1 MVMSELSRSV
11 IPTGGA
17 AAEVMEG
24 DGPRAEV
31 VPRAVA
37 PTVVDATGGRAPRRG
52 SGQRT
57 VMVLVTVSELLE
69 DLTSTEDAPTKG
81 AAQGDSRVGAAR

>member
-1 MVMSELSRSV
+1 MTSA
-11 IPTGGA
+11 GGV

-31 VPRAVA
+31 VPRAVV
-37 PTVVDATGGRAPRRG
+37 PTVVDATSGRAPRRR

-57 VMVLVTVSELLE
+57 VMVSVTVSELLE
-69 DLTSTEDAPTKG
+69 DLTSTEGAPAKG
-81 AAQGDSRVGAAR
+81 AARGDSRAGAAL

>member
-1 MVMSELSRSV
+1 MTSA
-11 IPTGGA
+11 GGV

-31 VPRAVA
+31 VPRAVV

-57 VMVLVTVSELLE
+57 VMVSVTVSELLE
-69 DLTSTEDAPTKG
+69 DLTSTEGAPAKG
-81 AAQGDSRVGAAR
+81 AARGDSRAGAAL